1 MWSDEREKEDGGG
14 LTAVVVVYRQKK
26 LINRLTAPVFN
37 WTSEHDYLLTS
48 SVTFTELHPF

>member
-1 MWSDEREKEDGGG
+1 MWSDERGEEDGGE

-26 LINRLTAPVFN
+26 LINRLTAPVFH